1 LVYYWRTYKI
11 YIVIILS
18 ILLIICGITYKS
30 TVYDTQVVLDEKE
43 SNIENKKEE
52 PVEEEIVS
60 QLITVYVCG
69 SVKAPSNIT
78 LSKDSRIED
87 AIRLAGGATD
97 KADLNA
103 INMAQKLADA
113 DMIYV
118 PEKGE
123 EIKSEEKST
132 TGVVS
137 PKTKGKININNATAT
152 DLDGLPGVGPSI
164 ANKIIE
170 YRKSK
175 GNFKSIEDLNNV
187 SGIGDKKYDDIKGL
201 ITVN

>member
-1 LVYYWRTYKI
+1 MVYYWRTYKI

-30 TVYDTQVVLDEKE
+30 TVYDTQVVLNEEE

-52 PVEEEIVS
+52 PAEEEIVS

-78 LSKDSRIED
+78 LSKDARIED
-87 AIRLAGGATD
+87 AIRLAGGATE

-123 EIKSEEKST
+123 KIKSEEKST

-175 GNFKSIEDLNNV
+175 GDFKSIEELNNV

>member
-1 LVYYWRTYKI
+1 MSGIIYKNTI
-11 YIVIILS
+11 
-18 ILLIICGITYKS
+18 
-30 TVYDTQVVLDEKE
+30 YDTQVILNEEETDILE
-43 SNIENKKEE
+43 KKEE
-52 PVEEEIVS
+52 PVEEEIAT

-69 SVKAPSNIT
+69 SVKTPSNIT
-78 LSKDSRIED
+78 LSKDARIED
-87 AIRLAGGATD
+87 AVRLAGGPTE

-103 INMAQKLADA
+103 INMAQKLSDA

-123 EIKSEEKST
+123 AIESAEKNT
-132 TGVVS
+132 TGVANS
-137 PKTKGKININNATAT
+137 KTKGKLNINKATVVE
-152 DLDGLPGVGPSI
+152 LDELPGIGPSI

-175 GNFKSIEDLNNV
+175 GEFKSIDELNNV

-201 ITVN
+201 ITINWL